1 MQYGE
6 FIKRVSE
13 RGGPADRDHA
23 SQATTV
29 VLEVLGQRLAGA
41 EPSNLAAQLPE
52 ELKKPLSSHAGEAES
67 FDVDEFFRRVANRE
81 GWGCSPEQARE
92 HARAVV
98 ATMASFVSE
107 GELDDVRS
115 QLPAGYEVLLQG

>member
-1 MQYGE
+1 MTYGE

-13 RGGPADRDHA
+13 RGGLADTEHA
-23 SQATTV
+23 GQATTV

-52 ELKKPLSSHAGEAES
+52 ELKEPLSSHSGQAES
-67 FDVDEFFRRVANRE
+67 FDVDECFRRVADRE
-81 GWGCSPEQARE
+81 GRGCSPEDARE
-92 HARAVV
+92 HAQAVV

-107 GELDDVRS
+107 GELSDVRS
-115 QLPAGYEVLLQG
+115 PLPAGYEILLEL

>member
-13 RGGPADRDHA
+13 QGGPADTEHA
-23 SQATTV
+23 RHATTV

-52 ELKKPLSSHAGEAES
+52 ELKEPLSSHTGQAES
-67 FDVDEFFRRVANRE
+67 FDVDEFFRRVADRE
-81 GWGCSPEQARE
+81 GRGCSPEQARE
-92 HARAVV
+92 HAQAVV
-98 ATMASFVSE
+98 GTMASFVSE
-107 GELDDVRS
+107 GELNDVRS
-115 QLPAGYEVLLQG
+115 QLPAGYEILLKA